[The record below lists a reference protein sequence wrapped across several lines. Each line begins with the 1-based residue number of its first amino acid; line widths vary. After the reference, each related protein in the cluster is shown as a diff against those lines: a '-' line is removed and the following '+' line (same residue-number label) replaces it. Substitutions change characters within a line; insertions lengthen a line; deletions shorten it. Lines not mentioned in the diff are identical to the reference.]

1 MDLKHANKTDLGIN
15 ERPSPN
21 VMPTRIRG
29 YDKKP
34 LPDSFLKAKGSQPRA
49 GGEGFR
55 LGAGEELAKSEQ
67 QTHICGIAHLFN
79 VCHARCMSRI
89 SIDISD
95 EEHRKLKAMAALKG
109 QSLKD
114 FLLQRTLGEE
124 TQSDEEAALVEL
136 VALLDARLQRA
147 EKEGT
152 SPRTVGEIFRQVR
165 REAKAGK
172 NG

>member
-1 MDLKHANKTDLGIN
+1 
-15 ERPSPN
+15 
-21 VMPTRIRG
+21 
-29 YDKKP
+29 
-34 LPDSFLKAKGSQPRA
+34 
-49 GGEGFR
+49 
-55 LGAGEELAKSEQ
+55 
-67 QTHICGIAHLFN
+67 
-79 VCHARCMSRI
+79 MSRI

-152 SPRTVGEIFRQVR
+152 STRTVGEIFRQAR